1 MPATEAGGT
10 RTDGPS
16 APGRPPRAGRL
27 LAGAAA
33 LLTAVGALGAC
44 SRSAPGDAP
53 EGPAGGIGAWPTFLP
68 SSTPQ
73 GDPTGTLDSPAM
85 SYPGSPVVVH
95 VGSTSALVDVEGPS
109 YPSTTKVGAEQVRC
123 TFTVT
128 ISRVT
133 APLSM
138 RTASFSVLDGQGGLH
153 PLATAPHHEAPDRL
167 EPGHTYTLSL
177 VAVLPAGEGLLRYY
191 PTTRGAVA
199 AWDFTAE
206 TD

>member
-1 MPATEAGGT
+1 MCAREARRG
-10 RTDGPS
+10 
-16 APGRPPRAGRL
+16 AGQL
-27 LAGAAA
+27 LAGAV
-33 LLTAVGALGAC
+33 LLTTAVALTGC
-44 SRSAPGDAP
+44 SASAPNDAP
-53 EGPAGGIGAWPTFLP
+53 GGSASGIGAWPTFLP
-68 SSTPQ
+68 SPTPQ

-95 VGSTSALVDVEGPS
+95 VGTTTALVDVQGPS
-109 YPSTTKVGAEQVRC
+109 YPSKTKVGAEQVRC

-128 ISRVT
+128 ISQVS

-153 PLATAPHHEAPDRL
+153 PLAPAPHQTPPDRL
-167 EPGHTYTLSL
+167 QPGQTYTLSL

-191 PTTRGAVA
+191 PTTKGAVA
-199 AWDFTAE
+199 AWDFVAE